1 MNITI
6 DGDNLL
12 DIEEKILT
20 AADDIRER
28 RQLLSEGCTCDLTK
42 PAVRRTGFGDDGRG
56 PGRVEAMRCTR
67 LYALCETRK
76 RRVAPGVFGPTTDT
90 AASGASAYG

>member
-12 DIEEKILT
+12 DIEEKILV

-28 RQLLSEGCTCDLTK
+28 RQLLSEGCTCNLSA
-42 PAVRRTGFGDDGRG
+42 PATRHDYRKGFDAVTLR
-56 PGRVEAMRCTR
+56 RCTR

-76 RRVAPGVFGPTTDT
+76 RRVAPGVFGPATDA
-90 AASGASAYG
+90 AASGASAYD